1 MRLLAYAR
9 SRKEGLRTKGDN
21 FMNAEINTTRD
32 LLITAID
39 LTRACCAQAQIVAS
53 EIKALQ
59 ELSFRHFVTP
69 RPVLR

>member
-1 MRLLAYAR
+1 
-9 SRKEGLRTKGDN
+9 
-21 FMNAEINTTRD
+21 MNAEINTTRD